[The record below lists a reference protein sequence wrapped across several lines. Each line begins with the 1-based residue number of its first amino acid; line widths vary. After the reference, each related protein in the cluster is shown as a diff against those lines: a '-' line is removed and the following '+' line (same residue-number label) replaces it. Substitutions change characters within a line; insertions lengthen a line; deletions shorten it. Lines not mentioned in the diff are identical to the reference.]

1 MMVLL
6 IAKSF
11 PDGSDGKESA
21 CNVGDCGFDPWVMK
35 IPWRR
40 EWQSTPVSL
49 PGEFRGQ
56 RSLLGYSPGSCIES
70 DTTKHTAH
78 IYIT

>member
-21 CNVGDCGFDPWVMK
+21 CNVEDCGFDPWVMK

-56 RSLLGYSPGSCIES
+56 RSLGATVHRVAEL
-70 DTTKHTAH
+70 DTATFFH
-78 IYIT
+78 